1 MSQVGDDALRECASR
16 LGYSFINEDLLR
28 VALIHRSWQ
37 AEHDSAESNER
48 LEFLGDAV
56 LGWAVADIAYH
67 RLADMHEG
75 KLTDLRISVVNM
87 NALADRARALGIGE
101 FVFLGKGEDA
111 AGGRDKA
118 SILSDTFEALIGAVY
133 LDGGASAA
141 YDLVRRLL
149 SDSIEDAIPN
159 MEMFDAKS
167 RLQELTARL
176 GFSVPRYVTEGEG
189 PDHERVFTTAVY
201 VEGRVQGRG
210 TGRTKKAAEQA
221 AAVEACGALAHA
233 DNA

>member
-1 MSQVGDDALRECASR
+1 MTQVGDNALRECASR

-101 FVFLGKGEDA
+101 FIFLGKGEDA
-111 AGGRDKA
+111 AGGRDKS

-141 YDLVRRLL
+141 YDLVHRLL
-149 SDSIEDAIPN
+149 SDTIENAIP
-159 MEMFDAKS
+159 
-167 RLQELTARL
+167 T
-176 GFSVPRYVTEGEG
+176 VTEGEG

-201 VEGRVQGRG
+201 VDGRVQGRG

-221 AAVEACGALAHA
+221 AAVEACGVLAHA

>member
-1 MSQVGDDALRECASR
+1 MTQVGDNALRECASR

-101 FVFLGKGEDA
+101 FIFLGKGEDA
-111 AGGRDKA
+111 AGGREKS
-118 SILSDTFEALIGAVY
+118 SILSDTFEALIG
-133 LDGGASAA
+133 
-141 YDLVRRLL
+141 
-149 SDSIEDAIPN
+149 ENAIPN

-176 GFSVPRYVTEGEG
+176 GLSVPRYVTEGEG

-201 VEGRVQGRG
+201 VDGRVQGRG

-221 AAVEACGALAHA
+221 AAVEACGVLAHA

>member
-1 MSQVGDDALRECASR
+1 MSDVGQSALRECANR
-16 LGYSFINEDLLR
+16 LGYAFLNEDLLR
-28 VALIHRSWQ
+28 TALIHRSWQ
-37 AEHDSAESNER
+37 AENEVEQSNER

-87 NALADRARALGIGE
+87 HALAERARALGLGE
-101 FVFLGKGEDA
+101 FLYLGKGEDA
-111 AGGRDKA
+111 AGGRDKS
-118 SILSDTFEALIGAVY
+118 SILSDTFEAIIGAVY

-141 YDLVRRLL
+141 YEFVRRLM
-149 SDSIEDAIPN
+149 SDAIEAAIPN

-167 RLQELTARL
+167 RLQELAARL
-176 GFSVPRYVTEGEG
+176 GFAAPRYVTEGEG

-201 VEGRVQGRG
+201 VDGKVQGRG
-210 TGRTKKAAEQA
+210 SGRTKKAAEQV
-221 AAVEACGALAHA
+221 AAVEACGVLADA
-233 DNA
+233 ENA